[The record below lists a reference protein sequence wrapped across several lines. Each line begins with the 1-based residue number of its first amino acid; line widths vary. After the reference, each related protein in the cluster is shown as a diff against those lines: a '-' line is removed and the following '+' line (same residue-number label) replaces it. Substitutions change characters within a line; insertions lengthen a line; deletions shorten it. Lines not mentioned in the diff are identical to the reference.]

1 MTMPIIEIDRVTK
14 EFRLGQLTTFR
25 QAIVNG
31 IHRLL
36 GGVPAHPRTFK
47 ALDDVSLTIDRGE
60 VVGIIG
66 HNGAGKST
74 LLKLLANIS
83 RPTTGT
89 VTVRGR
95 VSPLIAVGAG
105 LVWDLTGRENVY
117 LNATILGM
125 SRKEIARKFD
135 EIVAFAELEQFIDTP
150 VKRYSSGMQVRLG
163 FSVATAVSSDILI
176 VDEVLAVGDLAFQKK
191 CYDRMDDLI
200 HKQKR
205 TVLIVGHNIR
215 QLARFCSRMILL
227 DHGRVE
233 LDGDP
238 STVSNRFHHRT
249 AHRAAPSRKEVGRII
264 AQATTE
270 EIAIDEVT
278 LSSGGVERVT
288 EIPMDQGLRVRI
300 ALRSFSEIRGLSI
313 DIGIHTADFVF
324 VTRTNTAMAGVH
336 PDLPAGEHIV
346 ECAVD
351 RIALNPDSYAL
362 GITVR
367 DRYERLVWQ
376 GANISEF
383 TVVPG
388 QVERDRLPIHTALIY
403 LPFRFSIP
411 SVRLIDVTCDPTEAT
426 RLASD
431 DRSSDRDG
439 GAPATPDRTEGGRF
453 LLGKDPCRSRKD
465 CVASKIIKP

>member
-1 MTMPIIEIDRVTK
+1 MPIIEVDHVTK
-14 EFRLGQLTTFR
+14 EFRLGQLTTFK

-31 IHRLL
+31 ARRML
-36 GGVPAHPRTFK
+36 GGTPAHLRTFK
-47 ALDDVSLTIDRGE
+47 ALDDVSLTVDRGE
-60 VVGIIG
+60 VIGIIG

-89 VTVRGR
+89 VTVCGS

-125 SRKEIARKFD
+125 SRKEIGRKFD

-200 HKQKR
+200 HRQKR

-227 DHGRVE
+227 DHGRIE

-238 STVSNRFHHRT
+238 STVSNRFHRRT
-249 AHRAAPSRKEVGRII
+249 SDRAGPSRKEVGELV
-264 AQATTE
+264 AQATTG

-288 EIPMDQGLRVRI
+288 EVPMGQGLLVRI
-300 ALRSFSEIRGLSI
+300 LLRSFSEIRGLSV
-313 DIGIHTADFVF
+313 DVGIHTADFVF
-324 VTRTNTAMAGVH
+324 VTRTNTAMGGVH
-336 PDLPAGEHIV
+336 PDLPAGEHVV
-346 ECAVD
+346 ECVVD

-376 GANISEF
+376 GANISKF

-388 QVERDRLPIHTALIY
+388 GVERERLPIHTALIY

-411 SVRLIDVTCDPTEAT
+411 SLRLVDINCDPITPA
-426 RLASD
+426 RLDPGDQTLS
-431 DRSSDRDG
+431 RDG
-439 GAPATPDRTEGGRF
+439 KTSTPAQETEDSRF
-453 LLGKDPCRSRKD
+453 LLDADSDLPRKD
-465 CVASKIIKP
+465 CIASKVPKP